1 MSNWTILGFFKARWN
16 LGETLGLSSICK
28 CISSLKNCL
37 KLSLDYGY
45 NRLGQKGFQQLSDFR
60 FLCPDKLEFLSLDF
74 SFNALSNV
82 SPIVAPLSFCT
93 GLKELHLLFE

>member
-60 FLCPDKLEFLSLDF
+60 FLCPDKLNEKKRYFFKKLQ
-74 SFNALSNV
+74 
-82 SPIVAPLSFCT
+82 
-93 GLKELHLLFE
+93 LLIFYFKLFATVNNKLRKANCF